1 MDCKKT
7 GELIKKL
14 RIEKKM
20 TQKDLAEKLN
30 ITDRAISKWERGLG
44 APDISLLKEISEI
57 LGVSINEILVGERIK
72 ENMDNMTYESINLN
86 KEKTPKQKIGLTI
99 IASLLILTTFL
110 INYSFI
116 TLNLRLDY
124 ICIIYAFLFL
134 SLIIHLKTSNNQTLK
149 KKFVLL
155 FTIFYITSIV
165 TYIFYTGIMYQ
176 QNNLIDIR
184 NGIEIVPFL
193 PIINK
198 ISMTLNGTQT
208 IWSLFDY
215 VIVDF
220 CMLIP
225 CSLCIPYLYQKHFSL
240 KKYFLIMLILIIG
253 KEIIQLI
260 TNQGVF
266 DINDIILNFF
276 GVVVSYY
283 FFKKLK
289 LFYII
294 SKR

>member
-208 IWSLFDY
+208 IWSLFD
-215 VIVDF
+215 
-220 CMLIP
+220 
-225 CSLCIPYLYQKHFSL
+225 
-240 KKYFLIMLILIIG
+240 
-253 KEIIQLI
+253 
-260 TNQGVF
+260 
-266 DINDIILNFF
+266 
-276 GVVVSYY
+276 
-283 FFKKLK
+283 
-289 LFYII
+289 
-294 SKR
+294 